1 MGYPGLSWTC
11 GALALGCLVCAGL
24 GRLRF
29 GLPKPG
35 LEVPL
40 SVLDMGL
47 SDHRLSGQEDGV
59 SGVVLDPV
67 FTRQRGPGGFEE
79 LIGSLFFNYLFPGKH
94 VGVGRLPI

>member
-1 MGYPGLSWTC
+1 MGYPWTC
-11 GALALGCLVCAGL
+11 GALALGCLVSAGL

-29 GLPKPG
+29 GVPKPG

-47 SDHRLSGQEDGV
+47 SDHRLSGQDDGV
-59 SGVVLDPV
+59 SAVVLDPG
-67 FTRQRGPGGFEE
+67 FTRQGGPGGFEE
-79 LIGSLFFNYLFPGKH
+79 LIYFFNYLFPGKH